1 MMIEASLATHPPRVA
16 ALGRVVPQL
25 AKQVD
30 RLHVYANCFGPD
42 SRELD
47 FLEGYENVVL
57 YLARSKSK
65 PLGFGDLGDIGKFWH
80 QGEAGSIQFRCDD
93 DILYPDD
100 YVERMV
106 EAIERTHRSAVV
118 GVHGVRLLKPF
129 WSYFRDRD
137 VSHFSASLN
146 VDTPCH
152 LLGTGTIAYPVELAP
167 ITVDD
172 FYTRNM
178 ADVYFARWCQRREVP
193 LVSIRRPV
201 DWLRPIETEG
211 PSIYDQSKKD
221 AAKGNDLVSMT
232 IRSHFDWKVFEPKN
246 RSAT

>member
-1 MMIEASLATHPPRVA
+1 MIEASLATHPPRIA

-30 RLHVYANCFGPD
+30 KLHVYANRFDPEGH
-42 SRELD
+42 ELD
-47 FLEGYENVVL
+47 FLDGYDNVVIHNFS
-57 YLARSKSK
+57 RGDGEHD
-65 PLGFGDLGDIGKFWH
+65 GFGDLGDTGKFWH
-80 QGEAGSIQFRCDD
+80 QGQAGSIQFRCDD

-137 VSHFSASLN
+137 VCHFTAGLSE
-146 VDTPCH
+146 DKGCH
-152 LLGTGTIAYPVELAP
+152 VLGTGTIAYPLELAP
-167 ITVDD
+167 ITIDD

-178 ADVYFARWCQRREVP
+178 ADVYFARWCQRRQVP
-193 LVSIRRPV
+193 LVAVRRPV

-211 PSIYDQSKKD
+211 PSIYDQAKE
-221 AAKGNDLVSMT
+221 AAAAGQDLVSMT
-232 IRSHFDWKVFEPKN
+232 LRAHRDWQLYEPREKK
-246 RSAT
+246 A